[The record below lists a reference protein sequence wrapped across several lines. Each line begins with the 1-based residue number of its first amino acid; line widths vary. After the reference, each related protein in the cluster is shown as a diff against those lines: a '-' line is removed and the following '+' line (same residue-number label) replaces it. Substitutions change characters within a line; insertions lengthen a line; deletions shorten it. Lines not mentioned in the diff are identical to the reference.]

1 MGLNPYGSAD
11 EQSDG
16 EDDDDD
22 DDDDDGDDD
31 LRYDPRNY
39 TRSASCRRPD
49 ERGRGEG
56 ESSSGGR
63 RTSGG
68 RPPTTDQGPGP
79 SSSGHGRRASFA
91 GSGYVQ
97 DDVPFDHHR
106 QSFGS
111 YEHHP
116 SHQSTDSWSRGL
128 TVTSHERAPHPESQQ
143 RQRRRT
149 ELNEIEES
157 AEPSSDRLTSAGKML
172 PMSNFKTFSRYKKK

>member
-1 MGLNPYGSAD
+1 MGMNPYGSAD
-11 EQSDG
+11 EQSEG

-97 DDVPFDHHR
+97 DDVPF
-106 QSFGS
+106 
-111 YEHHP
+111 EHHP